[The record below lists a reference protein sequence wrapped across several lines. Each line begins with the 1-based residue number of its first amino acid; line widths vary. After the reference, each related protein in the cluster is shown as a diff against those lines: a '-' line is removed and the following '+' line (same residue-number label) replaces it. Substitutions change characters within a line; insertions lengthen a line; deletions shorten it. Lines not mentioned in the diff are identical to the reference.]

1 MPVLNPA
8 VTLGLSATDFI
19 KSALR
24 LVGALRSGLNLS
36 NDELK
41 DCKLVLNSMLDAF
54 SIERT
59 QIPAVTVQSLDQNQV
74 ALTLKAGQQAYKL
87 GNVSGTEDFLL
98 PRPSR
103 LERVSIMYSAS
114 QSTPD
119 EIEMDMYDDVQWQG
133 VTNKTTP
140 SLLPQ
145 VCFVDE
151 SNAVFPD
158 MVLYFWPVPTQA
170 NPVVLYLWSLLQQFD
185 SLTAQFLFPPGYAEM
200 LRFNLAV
207 RLAAEFPCDLTK
219 LPLVQKLA
227 ADAKA
232 RVAGINVRAKEA
244 TCDDALL
251 PSAAAETFS
260 AAIQTARTVT
270 RQIPCASDS

>member
-74 ALTLKAGQQAYKL
+74 ALTLKANQQAYKL

-103 LERVSIMYSAS
+103 LERVSILYSAS
-114 QSTPD
+114 QSTPTRS
-119 EIEMDMYDDVQWQG
+119 IMDMYDDVQWQG
-133 VTNKTTP
+133 VTNKTTRRFC
-140 SLLPQ
+140 PQ

-185 SLTAQFLFPPGYAEM
+185 SLTAQFLISAGLCRDAALQPGGAAGGRVS
-200 LRFNLAV
+200 LRPHEI
-207 RLAAEFPCDLTK
+207 AAG
-219 LPLVQKLA
+219 
-227 ADAKA
+227 AKA
-232 RVAGINVRAKEA
+232 RGRCEGAGRRHQRQFAKEA
-244 TCDDALL
+244 TCDDAL
-251 PSAAAETFS
+251 SAERRTGNIFS
-260 AAIQTARTVT
+260 G
-270 RQIPCASDS
+270 DSNRSHRH